1 MTSFRFLRAMA
12 LRAAR
17 GKRKSPG
24 AAAFLADL
32 ETECLRLERQ
42 LRSGSWRPGPYV
54 AFEVREPKPRMVSA
68 AAFRDR
74 VVHHA
79 LCEIVA
85 PRFERGFVLDSY
97 ANRKGKGT
105 HAAIDRYERF
115 SLATA
120 HVLRCDIFRYFPAI
134 DHQILKSDIRR
145 RVADERLLSIVDAIV
160 DGSNPQEPVEVRF
173 PGDDLLAPI
182 ERRRGLP
189 IGNLTSQFF
198 ANVYL
203 DPLDHF
209 VKEVLRTRR
218 YVRYV
223 DDFALFHDDCDVLRA
238 WRERI
243 AGFLAGRRLLLHPRK
258 TAIVATAEPAQ
269 FLGVVLCGD
278 GGRRL
283 PEDNVAR
290 FSGRLRA
297 MRARIAAGKAAA
309 DDYAPQIAAWSA
321 HAAHGH
327 ARRLRETLFRG
338 WPASRSSKPEDPNRP
353 GAPSAAALGTTIPGI
368 CVRRSATGTTPATG
382 TTMSASVSPAR
393 SRKAGAAAFKDAAG
407 APGSVQ
413 GLHVRTAPARR
424 WP

>member
-1 MTSFRFLRAMA
+1 MTSFRFLRSMA

-17 GKRKSPG
+17 GKRKTPG

-32 ETECLRLERQ
+32 ETECLKLERE
-42 LRSGSWRPGPYV
+42 LRNGVWRPGPYV
-54 AFEVREPKPRMVSA
+54 AFEIRDPKPRVVSA

-79 LCEIVA
+79 LCEIIE
-85 PRFERGFVLDSY
+85 PRFERGFVFNSY

-105 HAAIDRYERF
+105 HAAIGRYERY
-115 SLATA
+115 SLATSY
-120 HVLRCDIFRYFPAI
+120 VLRCDIYRYFPAV

-145 RVADERLLSIVDAIV
+145 RVADERLLSIVDAII

-209 VKEVLRTRR
+209 VKEVLRAKR

-223 DDFALFHDDCDVLRA
+223 DDFALFHDDYDRVRA
-238 WRERI
+238 WGERI
-243 AGFLAGRRLLLHPRK
+243 GAFLAGRRLLLHPRK
-258 TAIVATAEPAQ
+258 TAIVPTAAPAQ
-269 FLGVVLCGD
+269 FLGIVLTGD

-283 PEDNVAR
+283 PEDNVTR

-297 MRARIAAGKAAA
+297 MRARIAAGKATA
-309 DDYAPQIAAWSA
+309 DDCAPQIAAWSA

-327 ARRLRETLFRG
+327 ANRLRETLFRD
-338 WPASRSSKPEDPNRP
+338 WPPASPLKPEDPSRP
-353 GAPSAAALGTTIPGI
+353 TAPCAAVRGTTIPGT
-368 CVRRSATGTTPATG
+368 CVRRSATGTTPTTG
-382 TTMSASVSPAR
+382 TTTSASVSPAR
-393 SRKAGAAAFKDAAG
+393 SRKAGAAAFRDAAG

-413 GLHVRTAPARR
+413 GLHVRPAPARR